1 MATDAPLKRLAFVQ
15 GYTGSAITVAENVY
29 KKART
34 YVPGAVEPYVRTA
47 EDKATQV
54 AAPYLTWAQD
64 TSEKVLRSAD
74 GQVRE
79 GLRDRA
85 PAVGRADPCGGA
97 RQGRSPQKRR
107 ARAMAGPPFF

>member
-64 TSEKVLRSAD
+64 TSEKVLRTAD
-74 GQVRE
+74 GQVRGEMIFLRASAAEARGGE
-79 GLRDRA
+79 GAVVAKQGKKRARWRA
-85 PAVGRADPCGGA
+85 PC
-97 RQGRSPQKRR
+97 
-107 ARAMAGPPFF
+107 FF